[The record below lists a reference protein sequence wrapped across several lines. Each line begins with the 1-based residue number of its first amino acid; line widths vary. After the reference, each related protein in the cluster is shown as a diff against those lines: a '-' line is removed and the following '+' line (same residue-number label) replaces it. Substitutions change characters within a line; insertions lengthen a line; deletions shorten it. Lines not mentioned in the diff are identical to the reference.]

1 MNATLNDPAAPPP
14 AAEAGDGG
22 EGQAPLRVLVVD
34 DDVVDR
40 MAVKR
45 QIART
50 GVPVETRE
58 AEGVLE
64 AIGRLSDAAFDCV
77 LLDFNLPDGD
87 GLTFLRGLRS
97 AGISVPVVMLT
108 GQNDPEVVADLVM
121 AGAADYIP
129 KAQLTAERLV
139 QAFARCCGGNAGVR
153 EKLAQP
159 A

>member
-1 MNATLNDPAAPPP
+1 VATSDN
-14 AAEAGDGG
+14 E
-22 EGQAPLRVLVVD
+22 APLQVLVVD
-34 DDVVDR
+34 DDAVDR

-45 QIART
+45 QLART
-50 GVPVETRE
+50 GLPVETGE

-64 AIGRLSDAAFDCV
+64 AIGRLVGAHFDCV

-108 GQNDPEVVADLVM
+108 GQSDPEVVADLVM

-129 KAQLTAERLV
+129 KAQLTADRLV
-139 QAFARCCGGNAGVR
+139 QAFGKCCGGNTRVR
-153 EKLAQP
+153 QRLAEL

>member
-1 MNATLNDPAAPPP
+1 VATRESGEAPPS
-14 AAEAGDGG
+14 AAGAGD
-22 EGQAPLRVLVVD
+22 APLRVLVVD
-34 DDVVDR
+34 DDLVDR

-45 QIART
+45 QLART
-50 GVPVETRE
+50 GLRVETGE

-64 AIGRLSDAAFDCV
+64 AIGRLADSPFDCV

-87 GLTFLRGLRS
+87 GLTFLRGLRT

-108 GQNDPEVVADLVM
+108 GQTDPEVVADLVM

-129 KAQLTAERLV
+129 KPLLTADRLL
-139 QAFARCCGGNAGVR
+139 QALGACCGAHDGVR
-153 EKLAQP
+153 RRLAEP

>member
-1 MNATLNDPAAPPP
+1 MGTRDPTEGPPSTAGAA
-14 AAEAGDGG
+14 DGG
-22 EGQAPLRVLVVD
+22 EAPLRVLVVD

-45 QIART
+45 QLART
-50 GVPVETRE
+50 GLAVETDE

-64 AIGRLSDAAFDCV
+64 AIGRLAEAPFDCV

-87 GLTFLRGLRS
+87 GLTFLRGLRT

-108 GQNDPEVVADLVM
+108 GQTDPEVVADLVM

-129 KAQLTAERLV
+129 KTLLTAERLL
-139 QAFARCCGGNAGVR
+139 QAMGACCGGNDGVR
-153 EKLAQP
+153 RRLSELG
-159 A
+159 